1 MILFTTWT
9 EIEEC
14 IGGPADFPTIVYSL
28 TSYNDVPNLVG
39 NADRFVDV
47 VGVIT
52 EITTPTMLR
61 PKSRE
66 ADSLKRTVQ
75 ICDANNSILNVAL
88 WGERALAFQAEDI
101 YNAGKK
107 EPQIVLFVG
116 TLVKDYTKSGIGL
129 ALSGC
134 SACKWYINIDIP
146 EIAELKKKLGEKLQ
160 PIKWVETAATVY
172 EDDTVE
178 QKTVAEL
185 KKLNPHKCRRLRF
198 ITSVTIRKFCNENS
212 WWYRSCQKCFKG
224 AKPYGYTYKCGSC
237 SWIGMATPRYK
248 LALTASD
255 DSDNAEFIL
264 FGKTAQRLVR
274 KPIEA
279 LIDKIPE
286 GSNFIPD
293 EITCLL
299 EKQFVWNVSIT
310 ENSLRNCEVS
320 FQVNSIISGDTSG
333 QPLLLMS
340 PTSSQTSS
348 AMMSPGSSS
357 ALLSPTKVIEVGCSS
372 PPSTATASPS
382 AAISTPKKQALQ
394 PSTPHTSTS
403 KFSCAPTEQKAK
415 VVAVHDKT
423 LSPVA
428 PSPASATTSKKRVHP
443 SQTTPPVKKLFNE
456 DNNKEKDETDSAPA
470 DA

>member
-178 QKTVAEL
+178 RKTVAEL

-198 ITSVTIRKFCNENS
+198 ITSVTIRKICNENS

-248 LALTASD
+248 LALTAGD
-255 DSDNAEFIL
+255 DSDNTEFIL

-286 GSNFIPD
+286 ASQRTQKLRGFIPSEQHNLRGYFWTASSTYVPNIFSD
-293 EITCLL
+293 FISYDVTWIKQCSVVTNKKRTLL
-299 EKQFVWNVSIT
+299 RQHHQ
-310 ENSLRNCEVS
+310 LRNCSLKITTKRRMTLIVHQLMLNASFMYPQSSILVIIQVVASPSTLFEV
-320 FQVNSIISGDTSG
+320 QETMV
-333 QPLLLMS
+333 PLR
-340 PTSSQTSS
+340 
-348 AMMSPGSSS
+348 
-357 ALLSPTKVIEVGCSS
+357 LLSPK
-372 PPSTATASPS
+372 
-382 AAISTPKKQALQ
+382 
-394 PSTPHTSTS
+394 
-403 KFSCAPTEQKAK
+403 
-415 VVAVHDKT
+415 
-423 LSPVA
+423 
-428 PSPASATTSKKRVHP
+428 
-443 SQTTPPVKKLFNE
+443 
-456 DNNKEKDETDSAPA
+456 
-470 DA
+470 